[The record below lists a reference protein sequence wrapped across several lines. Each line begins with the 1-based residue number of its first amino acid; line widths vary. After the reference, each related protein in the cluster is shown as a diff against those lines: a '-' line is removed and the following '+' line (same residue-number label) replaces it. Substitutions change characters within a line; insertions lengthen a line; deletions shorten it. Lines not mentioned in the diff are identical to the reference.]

1 MLAPEHDAAKKHW
14 GGDWRM
20 PTDGELELLNRE
32 CDWTWGS
39 MNGVNGYIV
48 RGRGSYA
55 SNSIFL
61 PCAGYG
67 FGTSFYDACSDG
79 DYWSS
84 VPVSDDYSAWYLY
97 FDSGG
102 HYSSGDLRYVGQ
114 SVRPLQ
120 GFTK

>member
-1 MLAPEHDAAKKHW
+1 
-14 GGDWRM
+14 M

-67 FGTSFYDACSDG
+67 SGTSLNYAGSDG
-79 DYWSS
+79 HYWSS
-84 VPVSDDYSAWYLY
+84 VPYSDNCRAWILD
-97 FDSGG
+97 FRSGG
-102 HYSSGDLRYVGQ
+102 HDADYYFRYCGR
-114 SVRPLQ
+114 SVRPVQ
-120 GFTK
+120 GVTK